1 MIQSSHRVTGQVG
14 VAEMKYVEVLKDLI
28 CIDTSVP
35 PGLNYDKAIDYLE
48 PLFKELGF
56 ATQRVTIPAEHAE
69 GREGRTNLICHR
81 REKGK
86 PRLIVYGHIDV
97 VPAEGWDAFK
107 PRLANGRIYGR
118 GAADMKGSIVAFL
131 LAMESLKGKHLDF
144 DISVI
149 ITTDEEFSQA
159 SQLHYLRQYLEPISG
174 AHFLNLDSGF
184 GFVSIAGLGA
194 LHVDI
199 KVKGKSVHSGL
210 SHLGEN
216 AVEKAGLL
224 MKALMDLKH
233 RIEERE
239 SNVPTHPDTGLKRM
253 VARLNI
259 NMIRGGIK
267 VNIIPDE
274 CLISV
279 DRRLIPEETIEDAKE
294 ELLDTIASV
303 PGVTWELERVFG
315 IPTVPPNND
324 PIVDRL
330 ADSIRDTIGEGN
342 KFGEMGS
349 GDFLPIVASW
359 GGKVFG
365 MGVIRPECNIHGKEE
380 FVYLRD
386 IEDTAKILERF
397 LLTHN

>member
-1 MIQSSHRVTGQVG
+1 MRYI
-14 VAEMKYVEVLKDLI
+14 EVLKELI
-28 CIDTSVP
+28 SIDTSVP
-35 PGLNYDKAIDYLE
+35 PGLHYGKAIDYLE

-69 GREGRTNLICHR
+69 GREGRVNLICHR
-81 REKGK
+81 REEGK
-86 PRLIVYGHIDV
+86 PRLIFYGHIDV

-107 PRLANGRIYGR
+107 PRVVNGKLYGR
-118 GAADMKGSIVAFL
+118 GAADMKGSIVALL
-131 LAMESLKGKHLDF
+131 LAMESLTGKHLDF
-144 DISVI
+144 DVSVI

-184 GFVSIAGLGA
+184 GFVSIAALGA

-224 MKALMDLKH
+224 MTALMDLKH
-233 RIEERE
+233 RIEERQ
-239 SNVPTHPDTGLKRM
+239 SSVPTHPDTGLNRM

-274 CLISV
+274 CVLSV
-279 DRRLIPEETIEDAKE
+279 DRRLIPEETIEDARK
-294 ELLDTIASV
+294 ELLETVASV
-303 PGVTWELERVFG
+303 PDVTWELGRVFS

-324 PIVDRL
+324 TIVDRL
-330 ADSIRDTIGEGN
+330 ADIIRDIVGEGD

-349 GDFLPIVASW
+349 GDFLHIVASW

-386 IEDTAKILERF
+386 IEDAARILARF
-397 LLTHN
+397 LLA

>member
-1 MIQSSHRVTGQVG
+1 MN
-14 VAEMKYVEVLKDLI
+14 YVEVLKDLI
-28 CIDTSVP
+28 SIDTSVP
-35 PGLNYDKAIDYLE
+35 PGLNYDRAIDYLE
-48 PLFKELGF
+48 PLFKESGF
-56 ATQRVTIPAEHAE
+56 ITHRVTIPTEHAE
-69 GREGRTNLICHR
+69 GREGRVNLICHR

-86 PRLIVYGHIDV
+86 PRLIFYGHVDV

-107 PRLANGRIYGR
+107 PRVTDGKMYGR
-118 GAADMKGSIVAFL
+118 GAADMKGSIVALL
-131 LAMESLKGKHLDF
+131 LAMESLKGKRLDF
-144 DISVI
+144 DISAI

-159 SQLHYLRQYLEPISG
+159 SQIEYLRQYLEPVSG
-174 AHFLNLDSGF
+174 AHFFNLDSGF
-184 GFVSIAGLGA
+184 GFVWIAGLGA

-216 AVEKAGLL
+216 AVEKANLL
-224 MKALMDLKH
+224 MNALMDLK
-233 RIEERE
+233 RRVERRE
-239 SNVPTHPDTGLKRM
+239 SSVLTHPDTGLKRM

-259 NMIRGGIK
+259 NMVKGGIK

-274 CLISV
+274 CLIAV
-279 DRRLIPEETIEDAKE
+279 DRRLIPEETMEDARKE
-294 ELLDTIASV
+294 LIDTVASV
-303 PGVTWELERVFG
+303 PGVTWELERVFS
-315 IPTVPPNND
+315 IPTVAPNND

-330 ADSIRDTIGEGN
+330 ADIICDVIGEGN

-349 GDFLPIVASW
+349 GDLPHIVASW

-365 MGVIRPECNIHGKEE
+365 MGVVRPECNIHGKEE

>member
-1 MIQSSHRVTGQVG
+1 
-14 VAEMKYVEVLKDLI
+14 MKYIEVLKDLI
-28 CIDTSVP
+28 SIDTSIP

-48 PLFKELGF
+48 PLFKESGF
-56 ATQRVTIPAEHAE
+56 VTQRVIIPAEHAE
-69 GREGRTNLICHR
+69 GREGRINLICHR

-86 PRLIVYGHIDV
+86 PRLIFYGHIDV

-107 PRLANGRIYGR
+107 PRAANGKMYGR

-144 DISVI
+144 GVSVML
-149 ITTDEEFSQA
+149 TTDEEFSQA
-159 SQLHYLRQYLEPISG
+159 SQLHYLAQYLEPISG

-216 AVEKAGLL
+216 AVEKASLL
-224 MKALMDLKH
+224 MKALLDLKQ

-259 NMIRGGIK
+259 NMVKGGIK

-279 DRRLIPEETIEDAKE
+279 DRRLIPEETIEDARK
-294 ELLDTIASV
+294 ELLDTMASV

-330 ADSIRDTIGEGN
+330 ADIIRDTIGEGN

-349 GDFLPIVASW
+349 GDFLHIVASW

-386 IEDTAKILERF
+386 IEDAAKILARF
-397 LLTHN
+397 LLA

>member
-1 MIQSSHRVTGQVG
+1 
-14 VAEMKYVEVLKDLI
+14 MKYIEVLKDLI
-28 CIDTSVP
+28 SIDTSVP
-35 PGLNYDKAIDYLE
+35 PGLNYGKATDYLE
-48 PLFKELGF
+48 PLFKDLGF

-69 GREGRTNLICHR
+69 GREGRVNLICHR
-81 REKGK
+81 WEKDR
-86 PRLIVYGHIDV
+86 PRLVFYGHIDV

-107 PRLANGRIYGR
+107 PRVVNGKMYGR
-118 GAADMKGSIVAFL
+118 GAADMKGSIVALL
-131 LAMESLKGKHLDF
+131 LAMESLKGRHLDF
-144 DISVI
+144 DVLVI

-184 GFVSIAGLGA
+184 GFVSIAALGA

-199 KVKGKSVHSGL
+199 KVRGKSVHSGL

-224 MKALMDLKH
+224 VNALMDLKH
-233 RIEERE
+233 TIEERE
-239 SNVPTHPDTGLKRM
+239 SDIPTHPDTGLKRM
-253 VARLNI
+253 VGRLNI
-259 NMIRGGIK
+259 NVVKGGLK

-279 DRRLIPEETIEDAKE
+279 DRRLIPEETIEDAKK
-294 ELLDTIASV
+294 ELLDTLATV
-303 PGVTWELERVFG
+303 PGVIWELERVFS

-330 ADSIRDTIGEGN
+330 ADIIRDTIGEGD
-342 KFGEMGS
+342 KCGEMGS
-349 GDFLPIVASW
+349 GDFLHIVDSW

-386 IEDTAKILERF
+386 VEDVAKILARF
-397 LLTHN
+397 LLAEN